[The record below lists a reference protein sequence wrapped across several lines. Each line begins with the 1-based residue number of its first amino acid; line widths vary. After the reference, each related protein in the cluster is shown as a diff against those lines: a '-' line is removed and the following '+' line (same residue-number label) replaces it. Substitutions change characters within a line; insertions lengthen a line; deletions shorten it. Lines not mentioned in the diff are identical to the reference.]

1 MSRAFATLVLFVVQL
16 AAGDL
21 EQAVKA
27 LDAEDWATAAP
38 LLETIVVEEPENVE
52 VQFNLAY
59 CYAELQQGDKA
70 VEHYRKVVELK
81 PGLVEAHM
89 NLGILLMERREFREA
104 VPHFQAVSEGR
115 PDEFA
120 SALYL
125 AHASLEIGEP
135 EAAAEAYKKAVALD
149 PQSAD
154 AHLGLGQSLLRSG
167 RASEAAPRYQRAAE
181 LDPALES
188 MKLELAE
195 HLENNGD
202 PEKALALYRGYLTVD
217 PEAVAVRERIG
228 LLLLELKRYPEA
240 VEFFEQAVE
249 RDPTIANRAALA
261 EAYLNTDEI
270 AKALPHLREAA
281 AAENADPALRL
292 RYANLLLHNE
302 KFADAA
308 RNYLALL
315 ERKPDLV
322 DAWNGLAFSMYK
334 NEDLPGALKAL
345 AQSGKAGP
353 PKPAQIYLQAIIE
366 DKLHLRKE
374 ALASY
379 RLFLE
384 MNPGL
389 EEEEWKARERAK
401 VIERSLQKRR

>member
-1 MSRAFATLVLFVVQL
+1 MLRAFAALVLLAVPL

-27 LDAEDWATAAP
+27 LDEEDWATATP
-38 LLETIVVEEPENVE
+38 LLETIVAEEPENVE

-59 CYAELQQGDKA
+59 CYTQLQQSDKA

-81 PGLVEAHM
+81 PELVEAHM
-89 NLGILLMERREFREA
+89 NLGILLMERREFGQA
-104 VPHFQAVSEGR
+104 APHFQAVVDGR
-115 PDEFA
+115 PDQFA
-120 SALYL
+120 PALYL
-125 AHASLEIGEP
+125 AHASLEIGDP
-135 EAAAEAYKKAVALD
+135 EAAADAYQKAVGLD

-167 RASEAAPRYQRAAE
+167 RAAEAAPHYDRAAE
-181 LDPALES
+181 LDPELQS

-195 HLENNGD
+195 HLEDNGD
-202 PEKALALYRGYLTVD
+202 AKKALALYRGYLTVD

-228 LLLLELKRYPEA
+228 LLLLDLKQYPEA
-240 VEFFEQAVE
+240 VRFFEQAVE
-249 RDPTIANRAALA
+249 LDPTVANRAALA

-281 AAENADPALRL
+281 AAKNADPALRL

-302 KFADAA
+302 QFSDAA

-322 DAWNGLAFSMYK
+322 DAWNGLAFAMYK

-345 AQSGKAGP
+345 TQSANAGP
-353 PKPAQIYLQAIIE
+353 SKPARIYLRAIIE
-366 DKLHLRKE
+366 DKLKLRKE

-379 RLFLE
+379 RRFLE
-384 MNPGL
+384 TNSGL

-401 VIERSLQKRR
+401 VIERSLNRRR